1 MKQSNHG
8 SHAKVGDLVELLNP
22 SGHRTEIFA
31 LVTEVCEGPRNERDR
46 YHTFPKRLKIHVY
59 SARTILVGRA
69 GPPIEQW
76 KANFCRIISRA

>member
-1 MKQSNHG
+1 MEWSNHG

-31 LVTEVCEGPRNERDR
+31 LVTGVCELNQLVHYSPL
-46 YHTFPKRLKIHVY
+46 RLKIHVCQ
-59 SARTILVGRA
+59 APLKRH

>member
-31 LVTEVCEGPRNERDR
+31 LVTETYRTGTASGALEQ
-46 YHTFPKRLKIHVY
+46 RLKIHLTKE
-59 SARTILVGRA
+59 RGWT
-69 GPPIEQW
+69 PIKEW

>member
-1 MKQSNHG
+1 MSNHG

-22 SGHRTEIFA
+22 SGHRTKIFA
-31 LVTEVCEGPRNERDR
+31 LVTGVCELNQLVHYSPL
-46 YHTFPKRLKIHVY
+46 RLKIHVY

>member
-22 SGHRTEIFA
+22 LGTRTGIIS
-31 LVTEVCEGPRNERDR
+31 LVTATCVTNVHLSPHDEKYLLLHMCQDS
-46 YHTFPKRLKIHVY
+46 FKRQ
-59 SARTILVGRA
+59 
-69 GPPIEQW
+69 GPPIERW